1 MTWRETIRNI
11 CDVTLKQ
18 SVELNNKSNSYPGSM
33 IIIPESIDN
42 NMADLWSVWSA
53 WGPEWEMSEEEE
65 EEGGQ
70 GQEGR
75 SGKEEEDK
83 PDNKVGLDF
92 QHSRGPLKCWVIS
105 A

>member
-1 MTWRETIRNI
+1 
-11 CDVTLKQ
+11 
-18 SVELNNKSNSYPGSM
+18 
-33 IIIPESIDN
+33 
-42 NMADLWSVWSA
+42 
-53 WGPEWEMSEEEE
+53 MSEEEE

-92 QHSRGPLKCWVIS
+92 QHSRGPLKCWVICVFADHRYLFWLIGVCVYAS
-105 A
+105 PLWAQYIVGLAIV